1 MKTFLKII
9 GIIIIL
15 IMALSFVLPIFFKG
29 KIIELAKEEINKN
42 INARVDFVD
51 MDLSLFTNFPN
62 FNLSIEGLTVVGK
75 EKFQDDTLVS
85 VNNINVTIDLM
96 SVFKGENYEVKK
108 ISIIKP
114 DVFVKVLED
123 GTANYDISVSADEEP
138 IASSDTE
145 SSSPFVMSLKYFEIV
160 QGKIIYLDES
170 LGMKLI
176 MIGFNHSLSGDFSAD
191 QSTLK
196 TITDIHSATL
206 TYDGVDY
213 LKDVALHY
221 RANIDADLKNEIYT
235 LKNNELKLNELA
247 VAFDGSVSMLG
258 NDDINLVLTFST
270 SKTNFKNILSLV
282 PAIYSNDFKTIET
295 SGMLSL
301 NGNVKGIYNENR
313 LPGFVMELAV
323 ENGMFKYPDLPKAV
337 TDINILT
344 KVSNKGGDADN
355 TVIDISKF
363 HLNMAGN
370 LFDASMLMKTPVSD
384 PDFKLNIKG
393 NMDMATVKAFYPLEE
408 GEQMTGSFVADIT
421 LKGKLSAIENEYYEQ
436 FTALGSILLK
446 DLKYQTPMLGA
457 ALEITH
463 AQLNFAPQYLD
474 LVSFRSKIGKNDFNA
489 SGKVENYLPYFLKD
503 KKLVGY
509 LKTNSQFFNVSALM
523 PEEEVA
529 TGEGLSQQ
537 VETETQQEE
546 MSVVEVPGN
555 IEFFLNSTFDTL
567 IYDDLML
574 EQISGK
580 LIVKD
585 KKIIFDNLK
594 MNALQGSIVM
604 NGMYSTIIPEK
615 PEIDFDLNIK
625 NIDIQESYNTFAI
638 VNKYIPIAKKVSGKY
653 SVDFRMAGVVDSSM
667 SVVYETLVGGG
678 KLETSPVKIRDVNT
692 LNQIADTLKYD
703 KLKSMDIKKI
713 MLEFGFVDGKIMVD
727 PFDIKYNDIAGEI
740 SGWTG
745 FDESIEYVMTLEIPR
760 KEFGSA
766 ANSALENLVG
776 EANKYG
782 ANFSLG
788 ETVPV
793 NITIGGTLSK
803 PVIKTGLGESGKSTA
818 ENVKEQVKEE
828 IKKQKE
834 ELSKEA
840 LEKANKLIEDA
851 DAEAQKLI
859 KEAEKQAE
867 KIRSES
873 KNGAKQVRDEA
884 EKQAKNL
891 EAEGKK
897 NGMIAEMAAKEA
909 AKKVRKEAD
918 KQANNLTVEAD
929 KQAWQLV
936 NTAKKQAADIK
947 KNAQNE
953 ADRILKGK

>member
-15 IMALSFVLPIFFKG
+15 IMAIAFVLPLFFKG

-42 INARVDFVD
+42 VNATVNFTD
-51 MDLSLFTNFPN
+51 MNLSLFTNFPN

-75 EKFQDDTLVS
+75 DKFQDDILVS

-108 ISIIKP
+108 ISIINP
-114 DVFVKVLED
+114 DVFIKVLED
-123 GTANYDISVSADEEP
+123 GTANYDISVSGDEETT
-138 IASSDTE
+138 ASSDTE

-160 QGKIIYLDES
+160 QGKIIYLNES
-170 LGMKLI
+170 LRMKLV
-176 MIGFNHSLSGDFSAD
+176 MVDLNHSLSGDISVD
-191 QSTLK
+191 QTTLK
-196 TITDIHSATL
+196 AITDIHSTTL

-221 RANIDADLKNEIYT
+221 KANIDADIKNEIYT
-235 LKNNELKLNELA
+235 LKKNELKLNELA
-247 VAFDGSVSMLG
+247 VNFDGSVSMLD

-270 SKTNFKNILSLV
+270 SKTDFKNILSLV
-282 PAIYSNDFKTIET
+282 PAIYSNDFKIVES
-295 SGMLSL
+295 SGKLAL

-323 ENGMFKYPDLPKAV
+323 ESGMFKYPDLPKAV
-337 TDINILT
+337 TDINIQI

-393 NMDMATVKAFYPLEE
+393 DMDMATVKAFYPLEE

-474 LVSFRSKIGKNDFNA
+474 LVSLHSKIGKNDFNA

-509 LKTNSQFFNVSALM
+509 LKTNSQFFNVSVLM
-523 PEEEVA
+523 PEEVA
-529 TGEGLSQQ
+529 TGDGQSQQ
-537 VETETQQEE
+537 VATETQQEE
-546 MSVVEVPGN
+546 LSVVEVPGN

-567 IYDDLML
+567 IYDDLRL
-574 EQISGK
+574 EQITGE

-585 KKIIFDNLK
+585 KKLIFDNLK

-625 NIDIQESYNTFAI
+625 NIDIQESYSAFAI

-653 SVDFRMAGVVDSSM
+653 SVDFRMVGVLDSSM
-667 SVVYETLVGGG
+667 SVVYKTLVGGG
-678 KLETSPVKIRDVNT
+678 KLETSPVKIQDVNT
-692 LNQIADTLKYD
+692 LNQIADALKYD
-703 KLKSMDIKKI
+703 KLKSMDINKI
-713 MLEFGFVDGKIMVD
+713 LLEFEFVNGKIMVE
-727 PFDIKYNDIAGEI
+727 PFDIKYNDINGEI

-766 ANSALENLVG
+766 ANNALENLVG

-818 ENVKEQVKEE
+818 ENMKEQVEKE

-840 LEKANKLIEDA
+840 KAKAQKLIEDA

-867 KIRSES
+867 RIRSES
-873 KNGAKQVRDEA
+873 KNGAKQIRDEA
-884 EKQAKNL
+884 GKQAKNL

-918 KQANNLTVEAD
+918 KQANNLTAEAD
-929 KQAWQLV
+929 KKAWQLV
-936 NTAKKQAADIK
+936 DVAKKQAANIK
-947 KNAQNE
+947 KNAQTE
-953 ADRILKGK
+953 ADRILKSN